1 MFLPR
6 CVRWFF
12 FFLLCLATLPPSLP
26 AAQVAFSWLP
36 NTEPTLAGYKIYYG
50 TSSGNYTNVTD
61 VGFPPV
67 VDGRVQADI
76 DNLTPG
82 KTYYFAATAYDSSG
96 VESDYSNEVST
107 TVPETTPPPSSGQAE
122 FSWLPNTEPT
132 LAGYRIH
139 YGTASRT
146 YTATVDVG
154 LPQPVDGR
162 VFATVTGLT
171 EGETYFFAATAYA
184 ADGTES
190 DYSDEVSFTVPMTGA
205 TTPPVAVD
213 GSATGPE
220 DSAITGHLEVN
231 SSGDLPLQYTV
242 RTAPASGT
250 VSIEDAT
257 GLFTYTPLPD
267 FSGSDTF
274 TFTATDGAGESN
286 TATITITVTPV
297 NDVPVATGSAIT
309 LDEDTTA
316 TAQLSASDA
325 DGDILAFS
333 LATPPARGTV
343 AIAPAGSFT
352 YTPAADANGTDT
364 FTFTVNDGTTTSTP
378 ATVTVTINPVNDPPV
393 AGNTA
398 ITLNEDGSATG
409 QLTATDPDGDTL
421 AFALATPPA
430 RGTVA
435 IAPAGSFTYTP
446 AADANGTDTFTFTVS
461 DGTATS
467 TPATVTVTI
476 NPVNDPPVA
485 DNTAITVD
493 QGAALNGNLTASDR
507 DGDPLTFIL
516 VSTPAKGSVHL
527 ATDGSFT
534 YQANDDA
541 TGTDTF
547 SFKVSDE
554 KAESSPATVTVNIN
568 EVIADFHVE
577 TGELQLTSAWQKINF
592 DTSFLNPVVIAR
604 ATSLNDPEPGV
615 IRIRNVTTTGF
626 ELRFQEWD
634 SLDDVH
640 PAETVTY
647 MVMEQG
653 SFTLDD
659 GSMVEAGCFPATTT
673 GTFVPV
679 ALTEPMHRVPVVMT
693 ALDTVNE
700 TDAVTTRI
708 RNITATGFEVMMQEQ
723 EANPAE
729 HAAETGC
736 FIAWEPSS
744 GTIGTMLYEVAA
756 TSDEIT
762 HNAIEE
768 KYATLFPTPPLLLAE
783 MQSTDGPDTAVLRV
797 SANSVAGTTLLLQE
811 EQSRDSEQY
820 HTTETAGMI
829 AVSTIDP
836 AADPDGDGLSTGEET
851 ATYHTHPGLADS
863 DNDGMADGREVTY
876 WQDQGTS
883 WNADPDGDGLVNLL
897 DPDADGDGIP
907 DGTEVAAGT
916 DPGDPASGQEFPT
929 IDAGEIEL
937 DHNWIHVELSTPFTR
952 PVIVARL
959 VSRNGWDPS
968 VLRITNVTP
977 TGFDIR
983 LQEYDYLDG
992 SHFRERVNYLVMEA
1006 GHYTLSDGTQI
1017 EAGTFENQAVSS
1029 FAYQGFTRPFSRVPV
1044 VVTAIVSTNET
1055 ATVTGRLR
1063 NIGLA
1068 GFDFRM
1074 QEQELNPQVHAPESV
1089 AYIAWEPSTA
1099 TIAGISFA
1107 VGRSMDS
1114 ITASIAT
1121 IAYDSPFAR
1130 QPLLVAAMQTTDG
1143 GDTASLRITEHTA
1156 DAMQVMVEEERS
1168 RDSETS
1174 HTTEVAGYIAILA
1187 E

>member
-61 VGFPPV
+61 VGLPPV

-274 TFTATDGAGESN
+274 TFTATDGNGESN

-309 LDEDTTA
+309 LDEDTAA
-316 TAQLSASDA
+316 TGQLSATDA
-325 DGDILAFS
+325 DGDTLAFT

-352 YTPAADANGTDT
+352 YTPTADANGTDT
-364 FTFTVNDGTTTSTP
+364 FT
-378 ATVTVTINPVNDPPV
+378 
-393 AGNTA
+393 
-398 ITLNEDGSATG
+398 
-409 QLTATDPDGDTL
+409 
-421 AFALATPPA
+421 
-430 RGTVA
+430 
-435 IAPAGSFTYTP
+435 Y
-446 AADANGTDTFTFTVS
+446 TVS

-836 AADPDGDGLSTGEET
+836 AADPDGDGLSTAEET